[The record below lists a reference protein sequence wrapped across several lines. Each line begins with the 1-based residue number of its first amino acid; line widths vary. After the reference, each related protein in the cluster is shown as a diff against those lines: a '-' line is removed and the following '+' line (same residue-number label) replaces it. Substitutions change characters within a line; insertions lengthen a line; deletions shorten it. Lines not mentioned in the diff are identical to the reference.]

1 MELCFKKWNSPDFL
15 VEIKA
20 PHLDGLILGLGVA
33 KELEELEE
41 FDELDVLDELGEKN
55 EVIDL
60 VFLDD
65 EGLGWL
71 LRRFMIVS
79 KITCSKD
86 KSLEVSTQNI
96 YLLTVR

>member
-1 MELCFKKWNSPDFL
+1 M
-15 VEIKA
+15 
-20 PHLDGLILGLGVA
+20 ILGLGVA
-33 KELEELEE
+33 KELEEDEL
-41 FDELDVLDELGEKN
+41 DELDVLDELLDELGEKN

-79 KITCSKD
+79 KITYS
-86 KSLEVSTQNI
+86 
-96 YLLTVR
+96 RF

>member
-1 MELCFKKWNSPDFL
+1 MELCFKKWNSSDFL

-20 PHLDGLILGLGVA
+20 PHLHGLILGLGVA
-33 KELEELEE
+33 KELEEDE

-71 LRRFMIVS
+71 LRRFMIV
-79 KITCSKD
+79 
-86 KSLEVSTQNI
+86 
-96 YLLTVR
+96 

>member
-1 MELCFKKWNSPDFL
+1 VCLRKWNRSDFL

-33 KELEELEE
+33 KELEDVDE
-41 FDELDVLDELGEKN
+41 FDEFDVLDELGEKK

-71 LRRFMIVS
+71 LRRFMFPIRKK
-79 KITCSKD
+79 KIQVQQ
-86 KSLEVSTQNI
+86 VSTQNI
-96 YLLTVR
+96 C

>member
-1 MELCFKKWNSPDFL
+1 MELCLRKWNRSDFL

-71 LRRFMIVS
+71 LRRFMFPILRFRY
-79 KITCSKD
+79 K
-86 KSLEVSTQNI
+86 KSTTGKFSDHTF
-96 YLLTVR
+96 Y

>member
-1 MELCFKKWNSPDFL
+1 MELCFKKWNSSDFL

-20 PHLDGLILGLGVA
+20 PHLDGLVLGLGVA
-33 KELEELEE
+33 KELR
-41 FDELDVLDELGEKN
+41 EKN

-79 KITCSKD
+79 EQKTGESVMSIFI
-86 KSLEVSTQNI
+86 LFNN
-96 YLLTVR
+96 

>member
-1 MELCFKKWNSPDFL
+1 M
-15 VEIKA
+15 
-20 PHLDGLILGLGVA
+20 ILGLGVA

-71 LRRFMIVS
+71 LRRFIIFLLLCL
-79 KITCSKD
+79 KCSLFFGGNVPSVLFVTISD
-86 KSLEVSTQNI
+86 FVVVVQ
-96 YLLTVR
+96 